1 MAVGATRTQKA
12 KVLQLAIDRFADQ
25 RTGGPGH
32 LHVVVVP
39 GFSTVKSQTGRFLDQ
54 GFMPQAV
61 TGRVGQNRQTTGRM
75 DGLHDGIRP
84 QRFPCCGIASVVGT
98 QCRVIQLETQGEH
111 MDQTAFEQS
120 TDFHSAPKGRNGSTL
135 ELLLLQPGPH
145 GGMGM
150 GTVVIR
156 HGEMVQTPTGGLL
169 DQRNRVE
176 AAVTAKGV
184 AVEVERSRTTSGVD
198 LLQNRS
204 KRVIHIRLLQRLQL
218 SVSANAHRT
227 ESRQP

>member
-1 MAVGATRTQKA
+1 
-12 KVLQLAIDRFADQ
+12 
-25 RTGGPGH
+25 
-32 LHVVVVP
+32 
-39 GFSTVKSQTGRFLDQ
+39 
-54 GFMPQAV
+54 
-61 TGRVGQNRQTTGRM
+61 
-75 DGLHDGIRP
+75 
-84 QRFPCCGIASVVGT
+84 
-98 QCRVIQLETQGEH
+98 
-111 MDQTAFEQS
+111 
-120 TDFHSAPKGRNGSTL
+120 
-135 ELLLLQPGPH
+135 
-145 GGMGM
+145 MGM
-150 GTVVIR
+150 GAVVIR